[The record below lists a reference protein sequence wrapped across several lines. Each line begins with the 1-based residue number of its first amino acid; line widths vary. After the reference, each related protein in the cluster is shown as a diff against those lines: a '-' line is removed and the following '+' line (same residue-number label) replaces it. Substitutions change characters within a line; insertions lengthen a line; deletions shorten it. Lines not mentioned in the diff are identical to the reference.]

1 MGVSLIQLLQTMT
14 QNKGSDLHLAVNSV
28 PMIRIRGDLV
38 RLSIPPLTHPDL
50 EAMIKQCAP
59 PDQMAVFA
67 KEKSIDFAFKAPGV
81 GVFRVNA
88 FIQRHGA
95 SLVLRA
101 LSESPPTLQD
111 LSLPE
116 ICKTACSFANGLVLV
131 TGPTGSGKSTTLAA
145 MLNYI
150 NATSPVHI
158 LTLEDPIEFQHDSKM
173 GLVSQRSLGPHFPT
187 FSSAM
192 KAALREDPD
201 VILVG
206 EMRDAETVALA
217 LKAAETGHLVFS
229 TLHTNSAA
237 KTIDRIIN
245 TFPAEE
251 QSQVRTVLAETL
263 KVVISQKLVPAAD
276 KKRRICFQDIFV
288 NNAAGANLIREGKCF
303 QLQTV
308 MQTGRKEGMQ
318 LLDQVLLEAVKRG
331 EVTGEDGWEFAND
344 KAMFSQWAPK
354 PPGELAQPTASS
366 ATGPA
371 GAQLLP
377 NGLKKAG

>member
-1 MGVSLIQLLQTMT
+1 MSVSLVQLLQTMV
-14 QNKGSDLHLAVNSV
+14 QNKGSDLHLAVQSP
-28 PMIRIRGDLV
+28 PMIRVRGDLL
-38 RLSIPPLTHPDL
+38 RLNIPALTPADL
-50 EAMIKQCAP
+50 DAMLKQCAP
-59 PDQMAVFA
+59 PDQLAVFA
-67 KEKSIDFAFKAPGV
+67 REKSIDFAFKATGA

-88 FIQRHGA
+88 FMQRHGVA
-95 SLVLRA
+95 MVLRA
-101 LSESPPTLQD
+101 LAESPPTIQELA
-111 LSLPE
+111 LPE

-145 MLNYI
+145 MI
-150 NATSPVHI
+150 NHINMTSPGHI
-158 LTLEDPIEFQHDSKM
+158 LTLEDPIEFQHESKM
-173 GLVSQRSLGPHFPT
+173 GMVNQRSLGAHFPS

-206 EMRDAETVALA
+206 EMRDPETVALA

-251 QSQVRTVLAETL
+251 QNQIRTLLAETL
-263 KVVISQKLVPAAD
+263 KVVISQKLVPSAD

-308 MQTGRKEGMQ
+308 MQTGRKDGMQ
-318 LLDQVLLEAVKRG
+318 LLDQVLLDAVRKG
-331 EVTGEDGWEFAND
+331 EVTGEDGWEFANE
-344 KAMFSQWAPK
+344 KAMFSQWAPQA
-354 PPGELAQPTASS
+354 LA
-366 ATGPA
+366 G
-371 GAQLLP
+371 
-377 NGLKKAG
+377 KKAA